1 MERAHKSPIPAP
13 LLYMRKQDQKTKA
26 LKELKDR
33 LAIANDSSFPGI
45 SRHFLGQ
52 GHCIPGQALT
62 QP

>member
-13 LLYMRKQDQKTKA
+13 LLYTRKQDQKTKA

-45 SRHFLGQ
+45 SRQVDSHE
-52 GHCIPGQALT
+52 
-62 QP
+62 